1 MRAILANQA
10 GGPDVLSLV
19 EQPDPEPGPG
29 QLVVR
34 TAAAGVD
41 FRDLYEG
48 SGGYAMPFPHVP
60 GAEGAGAV
68 PAVGGGGRGVAAR
81 ERAAGAEGA
90 GTVLAVGDGVSGFAV
105 GDRVAWADARGSYAE
120 LVVVPAE
127 QALPVPDGVELEVA
141 AAVPLQGMTAHYLVT
156 STFPVQRGHTVL

>member
-1 MRAILANQA
+1 M
-10 GGPDVLSLV
+10 
-19 EQPDPEPGPG
+19 
-29 QLVVR
+29 VR
-34 TAAAGVD
+34 TAAAGVN
-41 FRDLYEG
+41 FRDIYER
-48 SGGYAMPFPHVP
+48 SGVYPMPFPHVP
-60 GAEGAGAV
+60 
-68 PAVGGGGRGVAAR
+68 
-81 ERAAGAEGA
+81 GAEGA

-156 STFPVQRGHTVL
+156 STFPVQRGHTVLLTAAAGGTGLLLTQLAAARGARVPPR